1 MTAKRSSSLRLYE
14 MSDVDLTQSA
24 TQLLEALGSGAL
36 TSVALTEAAISRIRQ
51 VDSAMNAWL
60 HVDEEGALV
69 AAADVDARRAA
80 GDPLGV
86 LAGLPVGVKD
96 MICTEGLPTTAA
108 SRMLEHFV
116 PPYDASVVRR
126 LRAADAIIIGKHN
139 MDEFAMG
146 SSTERSAFGAVRNP
160 WDPMRVPGGSSGG
173 SAAAVAAGTCSLA
186 LGTDT
191 GGSIRQPASFCGVVG
206 VKPTYGRVSRWGAI
220 AFASSLD
227 QVGPIARHVEDAA
240 RLLDVL
246 SGHDPLDST
255 SIPRPPCDTVSGLK
269 TPVTGLRV
277 GVPAEYFA
285 EGLEPGVEARVRAAL
300 STLEAKGCEL
310 VEVSL
315 PHTRY
320 AVPAYYIIATAEA
333 SSNLARYDGIAYGHR
348 TAEALPLDA
357 MIAASRAEGFG
368 PEVTRRLLLGTY
380 ALSSGYYDAYY
391 VQAQKVR
398 TLVRRD
404 FTEAFEQCDV
414 IAGPTSPVSA
424 VLLGER
430 TADPL
435 QMYLMDVYTI
445 PANLAGLPCASI
457 PCGFDEGELPVGL
470 QLIGRPMD
478 EATMLRVGYAYEQ
491 AHRWSDRWP
500 DLEALAAAGAPP
512 GARSGSATGGSS

>member
-1 MTAKRSSSLRLYE
+1 MAQVNL
-14 MSDVDLTQSA
+14 MWSA
-24 TQLLEALGSGAL
+24 TQLLNALDAGEV
-36 TSVALTEAAISRIRQ
+36 TSVALTQAALERIKA
-51 VDSAMNAWL
+51 VDASMNAWL
-60 HVDEEGALV
+60 HVDQAGAL
-69 AAADVDARRAA
+69 AAAAKIDQRRAA
-80 GDPLGV
+80 GEQLGA

-96 MICTEGLPTTAA
+96 MICTEGLPTTAG
-108 SRMLEHFV
+108 SKMLEDFV
-116 PPYDASVVRR
+116 PPYDATVVRR
-126 LRAADAIIIGKHN
+126 LREADAVIIGKLN

-146 SSTERSAFGAVRNP
+146 SSNERSAFGAVRNP
-160 WDPMRVPGGSSGG
+160 WDPERVPGGSSGG
-173 SAAAVAAGTCSLA
+173 SAAAVAAGTCPLT

-191 GGSIRQPASFCGVVG
+191 GGSIRQPASLCGVVG

-227 QVGPIARHVEDAA
+227 QVGPFARTVEDAA

-255 SIPRPPCDTVSGLK
+255 SIPRPPCDTLSSLK
-269 TPVTGLRV
+269 SSVKGLRV
-277 GVPAEYFA
+277 GVPSEYFA
-285 EGLEPGVEARVRAAL
+285 EGLDPSVEARVRAAL
-300 STLEAKGCEL
+300 SSLEDQGCEL

-320 AVPAYYIIATAEA
+320 AVPAYYIVATAEA

-348 TAEALPLDA
+348 TERSLPLND

-380 ALSSGYYDAYY
+380 VLSSGYYDAYY
-391 VQAQKVR
+391 LQAQKVR

-404 FTEAFEQCDV
+404 FTEAFERCDV

-424 VLLGER
+424 VKLGER
-430 TADPL
+430 TSDPL

-445 PANLAGLPCASI
+445 PANLAGLPCASV
-457 PCGFDEGELPVGL
+457 PCGFDDEGLPVGL

-491 AHRWSDRWP
+491 AHDWASLQP
-500 DLEALAAAGAPP
+500 DLEALAASGPPP
-512 GARSGSATGGSS
+512 GAPHGHGEAS

>member
-1 MTAKRSSSLRLYE
+1 
-14 MSDVDLTQSA
+14 MSQVNLSWSA
-24 TQLLEALGSGAL
+24 SRLLEALSAGEI
-36 TSVALTEAAISRIRQ
+36 TSVALTEAALAQIRV
-51 VDSAMNAWL
+51 VDPSMNAWL
-60 HVDEEGALV
+60 HVDEAGAL
-69 AAADVDARRAA
+69 ATAEKIDARRAA
-80 GDPLGV
+80 GEALGA
-86 LAGLPVGVKD
+86 LAGLPIGVKD
-96 MICTEGLPTTAA
+96 MICTEGLPTTAGSA
-108 SRMLEHFV
+108 MLAHFV

-126 LRAADAIIIGKHN
+126 LREADAIVLGKLN

-146 SSTERSAFGAVRNP
+146 SSNERSAFGAVRNP
-160 WDPMRVPGGSSGG
+160 WDPARVPGGSSGG
-173 SAAAVAAGTCSLA
+173 SAAAVAAGTCPLA

-227 QVGPIARHVEDAA
+227 QVGPFGRTVEDAA

-255 SIPRPPCDTVSGLK
+255 SIPRPPCQTLSTLR
-269 TPVTGLRV
+269 TPVKGLRV
-277 GVPAEYFA
+277 GIPKEYFA
-285 EGLEPGVEARVRAAL
+285 EGLDPGVEAQVRTAL
-300 STLEAKGCEL
+300 SALEAQGCEL

-348 TAEALPLDA
+348 TPKALPLND
-357 MIAASRAEGFG
+357 MIAVSRAEGFG

-391 VQAQKVR
+391 LQAQKVR

-404 FTEAFEQCDV
+404 FTQAFERCDV

-424 VLLGER
+424 VRLGER
-430 TADPL
+430 TEDPL

-457 PCGFDEGELPVGL
+457 PCGFDERALPVGL

-491 AHRWSDRWP
+491 AHSWSERRP
-500 DLEALAAAGAPP
+500 DLQALAQAGPPP
-512 GARSGSATGGSS
+512 GVQPEGGTAS